1 MKTQKFLTKKDT
13 FLGAFNYGGKRVRKE
28 KECLLLGTSKG
39 MAMNSERLSPS
50 SIGLNSSMLWIMGGT
65 KCCNSITHNALP
77 ISSTEFVTTERAV
90 NGPTLPEPVSQH
102 CSVLFPGNGNVYLIH
117 SDKVRVANPSNGF
130 TFAQGPSLIDPRYR
144 HMCGTMSIGAQSIIV
159 VAGGLKGRFL
169 ATVEILD
176 PLSNKWVEG
185 K

>member
-1 MKTQKFLTKKDT
+1 MTDD
-13 FLGAFNYGGKRVRKE
+13 V
-28 KECLLLGTSKG
+28 
-39 MAMNSERLSPS
+39 
-50 SIGLNSSMLWIMGGT
+50 
-65 KCCNSITHNALP
+65 
-77 ISSTEFVTTERAV
+77 
-90 NGPTLPEPVSQH
+90 PTLGGDTRVT
-102 CSVLFPGNGNVYLIH
+102 N
-117 SDKVRVANPSNGF
+117 KVWVANPSNEF

-176 PLSNKWVEG
+176 PLSKNWVDG